1 MKMYEAV
8 LLPGYTS
15 REFMSFKLYL
25 FDVLLLYSDPQH
37 LKSLFVQ
44 VCQMPGWNKETDNWS
59 QS

>member
-8 LLPGYTS
+8 LLPGYTN

-25 FDVLLLYSDPQH
+25 FDVLLLYSHPQH

-44 VCQMPGWNKETDNWS
+44 VCQMPG
-59 QS
+59 